1 MTGVKS
7 LAVAAGA
14 AFGLVRLL
22 TGLDLPPGGVVAAC
36 AGAAVLIVAAA
47 VAYDV
52 LRLRTTRWRLT
63 PERLELRSG
72 ITTRRHRAVPR
83 DRVRSVDL
91 RADPVRRVFGLTVVK
106 VGTGEHAGD
115 EPELALDPLTRHDAE
130 ALRRALLHQGET
142 AESCDG
148 PLAELRWSWIRYAP
162 LSVWTFTGTAALL
175 AALFKMFDSF
185 GLKNVTTRLARELWE
200 WVVTQPLLAIP
211 LLLAV
216 HVVVGVAGAMLLFA
230 ESWGRYRLDREPGRI
245 RLRRGLLTTRSLTL
259 EERRLRGVELH
270 EPLLLRLAGAA
281 RVKTIATGLAKT
293 DDEDTEDTAA
303 LTPPLPR
310 ATALHIATA
319 VATHSPLA
327 SVPARPPS
335 APAPEA
341 LDRAW
346 APVPVSGR
354 PGLAPAP
361 GLPPRVPAPDRLGD
375 GSLPAHQDPAP
386 DRLSDGPLPGH
397 QVPAPDRLGPLPG
410 HQGVASEGAHPGG
423 PKRPGT
429 AAAPGSAAV
438 AAVAEESDLARALVA
453 PVRHPVA
460 ALRRRVVRA
469 LAAAGAVA
477 MLSAG
482 LVVAV
487 RAGAVP
493 WAEGLI
499 GAGMSGQSGVGAG
512 SVGGSGMGDDAIGG
526 SWVGAGAIGGDWIG
540 AGAIGGGWIVA
551 AVAVPVAV
559 LAYGLWLAVA
569 GAANLGH
576 ALSPRHLITR
586 RGAVVRRTVALDRR
600 GVAGWTFTETFFQ
613 RRSGLL
619 TVSATTA
626 AGRGHYEVVDVGRS
640 DGLDLAAATVPG
652 LLDPFLVRE
661 APSDRRTS
669 VRPRV
674 PPGPRSSPDTIEG
687 LTLDPP

>member
-72 ITTRRHRAVPR
+72 ITTRRHRAIPR

-310 ATALHIATA
+310 ATALHIASA

-361 GLPPRVPAPDRLGD
+361 GLPPRM
-375 GSLPAHQDPAP
+375 PAP
-386 DRLSDGPLPGH
+386 DRLSD
-397 QVPAPDRLGPLPG
+397 GPLPG

>member
-52 LRLRTTRWRLT
+52 LRMRTTRWRLT

-142 AESCDG
+142 AESCNG

-310 ATALHIATA
+310 ATALHIASA

-361 GLPPRVPAPDRLGD
+361 GLPPRM
-375 GSLPAHQDPAP
+375 PAP
-386 DRLSDGPLPGH
+386 DRLSD
-397 QVPAPDRLGPLPG
+397 GPLPG

-423 PKRPGT
+423 SERPCTVAVPGVTATESDPTPAFATTESDPAPAFT
-429 AAAPGSAAV
+429 AAESAPAPAFAAT
-438 AAVAEESDLARALVA
+438 ESDLARALVA

-469 LAAAGAVA
+469 LAAAGVAAV
-477 MLSAG
+477 LSAG

-526 SWVGAGAIGGDWIG
+526 SWAG

-551 AVAVPVAV
+551 AVAVPVVV

-619 TVSATTA
+619 TVSAATA

>member
-52 LRLRTTRWRLT
+52 VRLRTTRWRLT

-72 ITTRRHRAVPR
+72 ITTRRHRAIPR

-130 ALRRALLHQGET
+130 VLRRALLHQGET

-327 SVPARPPS
+327 SVPA
-335 APAPEA
+335 PEA

-361 GLPPRVPAPDRLGD
+361 GLPPRVPAPDRL
-375 GSLPAHQDPAP
+375 
-386 DRLSDGPLPGH
+386 SD
-397 QVPAPDRLGPLPG
+397 GPLPG

-512 SVGGSGMGDDAIGG
+512 SAGGSGMGDDAIGG